1 MRGMTNNLGLPTSGE
16 PLMKLVVQI
25 PCLNEAH
32 SLGDV
37 IESIPKKIAGC
48 SSIEIVVVDDGST
61 DGTAAVAASLGVKTI
76 IRHHGTRG
84 LAEAFRSGLDYALS
98 KQADIIVNTDG
109 DNQYPQEKIAEL
121 VAPILEGRADIVI
134 GDRRTH
140 RISHFSVPKKILQ
153 HLGSKVVSVAAG
165 VRVPDAGSGFRAYSR
180 TAALKLNL
188 VTKYSYTMETII
200 QAGYKRLSI
209 VSIPIRTN
217 PKTRESRLFK
227 STPEHVTKSAAA
239 IIRSLLM
246 YRPYAFFGSLGVV
259 LGGLG
264 LIPYVRFLVHTL
276 TGTAGEYLQSL
287 IFGASLITAALLS
300 LALGVL
306 ADLIRIN
313 RQLIEDGLALQKAH
327 QDELSLSDLVR
338 LK

>member
-1 MRGMTNNLGLPTSGE
+1 MLTNLEVSSPRKSS
-16 PLMKLVVQI
+16 MKLVVQI
-25 PCLNEAH
+25 PCLNEAT
-32 SLGDV
+32 SLANV
-37 IESIPKKIAGC
+37 IKSIPKKIAGC

-61 DGTAAVAASLGVKTI
+61 DQTAEVAKSLGVKTI

-98 KQADIIVNTDG
+98 READIIVNTDG

-121 VAPILEGRADIVI
+121 IAPILEGRADIVI

-140 RISHFSVPKKILQ
+140 RISHFSFLKKILQ
-153 HLGSKVVSVAAG
+153 YVGSKTVSLAAG

-200 QAGYKRLSI
+200 QAGYKRLAI
-209 VSIPIRTN
+209 VSVPIRTN
-217 PKTRESRLFK
+217 PKTRESRLFR
-227 STPEHVTKSAAA
+227 STPEHVMKSAAA

-246 YRPYAFFGSLGVV
+246 YRPYAFFGSLGIF

-264 LIPYVRFLVHTL
+264 LIPFIRFLLHSL
-276 TGTAGEYLQSL
+276 AGTAGEYIQSL

-300 LALGVL
+300 FALGVL
-306 ADLIRIN
+306 ADLIRVN
-313 RQLIEDGLALQKAH
+313 RQLIEDALALQKAH

-338 LK
+338 FK

>member
-1 MRGMTNNLGLPTSGE
+1 MAPKLERALTRKP
-16 PLMKLVVQI
+16 PVKLVVQI
-25 PCLNEAH
+25 PCLNEA
-32 SLGDV
+32 GAIADV
-37 IESIPKKIAGC
+37 IASIPKKVKGC
-48 SSIEIVVVDDGST
+48 SSVEIVIIDDGST
-61 DGTAAVAASLGVKTI
+61 DNTSELAASLGINSI

-98 KQADIIVNTDG
+98 QEADIIVNTDG
-109 DNQYPQEKIAEL
+109 DNQYPQEKIPEL
-121 VAPILEGRADIVI
+121 IAPIIEGRADIVI

-140 RISHFSVPKKILQ
+140 RIGHFSVPKKILQ
-153 HLGSKVVSVAAG
+153 YLGSKIVSLAAG

-200 QAGYKRLSI
+200 QAGYKRLAI

-227 STPEHVTKSAAA
+227 STPEHVAKSAAA

-246 YRPYAFFGSLGVV
+246 YRPYAFFGALGISLGT
-259 LGGLG
+259 LG
-264 LIPYVRFLVHTL
+264 LIPFVRFLIHSL
-276 TGTAGEYLQSL
+276 AGIAGDYIQSL

-300 LALGVL
+300 FALGVL
-306 ADLIRIN
+306 ADLIRVN

-327 QDELSLSDLVR
+327 QDELSLSDLIR